1 MASHAA
7 LNHLPEHLR
16 VRLSP
21 YAPRIPSPSSSYTG
35 GPATACGI
43 GIGMRPRLWSGMG
56 AGAFRSAAPTHLMER
71 PSSWWDDDE
80 NDDLSDSDDEGSAAP
95 LHPRVRRHNNKRPAS
110 AVEWDH
116 DDNDED
122 SDDSE
127 DEGIL
132 PRALPPLPTE
142 KSNGGKKRRRRTTT
156 TGGVVSPCPS
166 PSPPHPSSTIDDDDD
181 DDGRHRDG
189 LGKLRRRAAVRFA
202 EPPATETR
210 FRPRTRLEDRED
222 LFYTKAD
229 ERRFRAEARLE
240 TRRTKKER
248 ELLSPGP
255 SSSF

>member
-21 YAPRIPSPSSSYTG
+21 YARMSPSSSYTG
-35 GPATACGI
+35 GPATAC

-56 AGAFRSAAPTHLMER
+56 AGAFRSAAAPFRLAKR
-71 PSSWWDDDE
+71 PSSRWDDD
-80 NDDLSDSDDEGSAAP
+80 DDYDLSDSDDEGSAAP
-95 LHPRVRRHNNKRPAS
+95 LHPRVRRHNNKRPAA
-110 AVEWDH
+110 AVEWD
-116 DDNDED
+116 DDNDGD
-122 SDDSE
+122 SDESE

-132 PRALPPLPTE
+132 PRALPPLPNE
-142 KSNGGKKRRRRTTT
+142 KSNKGKRRRRTTT

-240 TRRTKKER
+240 TRRMKKER